1 MHADDPH
8 EDSPREGDPH
18 GDRTHEGDP
27 HGDRTHEG
35 DPHEDRTHEGAPRQ
49 DGPHASSAS
58 PAPFSHDGERLLP
71 TDMDVAARDR
81 RATVLALL
89 PTVAVIALGG
99 ALGAAARY
107 AVERGWPAP
116 PDGFPWATFTVNV
129 TGCAVMG
136 VVVVLCME
144 VWQAPPLVRPFLATG
159 FLGGFTTLSTYAADT
174 ERLARLDRAGI
185 ALAYYAGTLCAALA
199 AVALTS
205 ALTRRWGVTRRAG
218 VR

>member
-1 MHADDPH
+1 MHDDDPH
-8 EDSPREGDPH
+8 DGGPHDSEPH
-18 GDRTHEGDP
+18 DG
-27 HGDRTHEG
+27 
-35 DPHEDRTHEGAPRQ
+35 
-49 DGPHASSAS
+49 GPHADAPRESDPRAAGPREAPRPASAS
-58 PAPFSHDGERLLP
+58 PAPPSHDGERLLP

-81 RATVLALL
+81 RASVLSLL
-89 PTVAVIALGG
+89 PTVAVVALGG

-107 AVERGWPAP
+107 AVERAWAAP

-129 TGCAVMG
+129 AGCAAMG
-136 VVVVLCME
+136 IVVVLFME

-205 ALTRRWGVTRRAG
+205 ALTRRFALARRGAPTRRA